1 MLSIFYCC
9 FVYTYYII
17 GFLLD
22 LLWKAPELL
31 RNSNSGVKGSQKAD
45 IYAFG
50 IIFHEVIG
58 RKGPF
63 ARCGYDDPKGKFFH
77 FNFELTFIARR
88 EELQVEVLKSRE
100 NNHSKKK

>member
-1 MLSIFYCC
+1 MFRIPIR
-9 FVYTYYII
+9 II
-17 GFLLD
+17 LLVFFLD

-31 RNSNSGVKGSQKAD
+31 RNPNSGVKGSQKAD

-63 ARCGYDDPKGKFFH
+63 ARCGYDDPKGKFFC
-77 FNFELTFIARR
+77 FNFELIFTARR
-88 EELQVEVLKSRE
+88 ERLQ
-100 NNHSKKK
+100 